1 MSDKLVVEF
10 VGEDKQTVAV
20 VFALHGGDN
29 PPAAALTIADF
40 LNRVAK
46 LDEPRFDDAGLLAA
60 RFVVWQSGI
69 SKGAGELAFLDVV
82 LIPRTESYGYQLARV
97 HALPDRPYIHIV
109 RDRYSTAD
117 EMYEAAILLGQPN
130 VDEPASAIV

>member
-10 VGEDKQTVAV
+10 VGEDKDVVAV

-40 LNRVAK
+40 LNQVAK

-69 SKGAGELAFLDVV
+69 SKGAGDLTFLDVV
-82 LIPRTESYGYQLARV
+82 LISRADSYGYQLARV
-97 HALPDRPYIHIV
+97 YAQDDRPYVHIV
-109 RDRYSTAD
+109 RDQYSTPD
-117 EMYEAAILLGQPN
+117 EMYEAAILLGQSS
-130 VDEPASAIV
+130 VDAPASQIA